1 MLEFSRS
8 EKLRPLV
15 GVIGTKAPEMSFNFL
30 IDLFS
35 LSICLR
41 MICGGEVYII
51 ILDDSSKF
59 SSKSRSK
66 LRTTIK
72 DNNVM
77 KSKVF
82 EHMIKKEL
90 GKSICLNS
98 FGTRG

>member
-1 MLEFSRS
+1 MEFSRS

-15 GVIGTKAPEMSFNFL
+15 GVIGTKDPKISLNFL

-41 MICGGEVYII
+41 VICGGEIYII

-66 LRTTIK
+66 LRTTIR

-82 EHMIKKEL
+82 EYMIKKEL

-98 FGTRG
+98 FETRG